1 MHYYRLLFIIFVILK
16 FGLDEFIGE
25 HITLKPLHKVIKLLF
40 FWRNT
45 ELPRGIRLRLA
56 LEKLGPLFV
65 KFGQMLS
72 TRRDLLPL
80 DVANELAKLQDQV
93 PPFDFAEV
101 QKSIE
106 VAFGMPL
113 QQVYSQFDTVAI
125 ASASVAQVHF
135 AHLLNGQEVA
145 VKVLRPGIAK
155 VIHQDL
161 SLLRSLAWLL
171 QTVSSEGKRL
181 KPLEVVDEFARH
193 TKHELD
199 LTLEAANC
207 SQLARNFKPKNNG
220 QSRLLIPEVYWDYCR
235 QEVMTMQRMHGIPVS
250 QINVLQ
256 AKGIDITKLAHDGVE
271 IFFTQVFRD
280 GFFHADMHPGNI
292 QVAVDGVDKGKYIAL
307 DFGIMG
313 SLSDTDK
320 YYLARNFLAFFNRDY
335 RDVAIAHI
343 ESGWVPKDTNIE
355 ELETAIRAICEPI
368 FDKPLK
374 DISFGRT
381 LLSLFQMSRRFGVVI
396 QPQLVMLQK
405 TLLNIEGLGRDLDPN
420 IDLWQT
426 AKPFLNRWMSEQV
439 GWRSMVNT
447 FKKELP
453 FILKNSPQMPRLV
466 HQFLHQQTHAEQ
478 NAPLR
483 ESIEILI
490 KTQQKQA
497 RWQKRLS
504 LTVLSLLLL
513 QIASALLFWFSTNSP

>member
-1 MHYYRLLFIIFVILK
+1 MHYFRLITIIFVILR
-16 FGLDEFIGE
+16 FGLDEFIAE
-25 HITLKPLHKVIKLLF
+25 HVTLKPLHTLIKCLF

-45 ELPRGIRLRLA
+45 STPRGIRLRLA

-72 TRRDLLPL
+72 TRRDLMPV
-80 DVANELAKLQDQV
+80 DVADELAKLQDQV
-93 PPFDFAEV
+93 PPFTFSEA

-106 VAFGMPL
+106 AAFGLPL
-113 QQVYSQFDTVAI
+113 NQVYRQFDEIAI

-135 AHLLNGQEVA
+135 AYLLDGTPVA
-145 VKVLRPGIAK
+145 VKILRPDIAT
-155 VIHQDL
+155 VINQDL
-161 SLLRSLAWLL
+161 SILKSLAWLL
-171 QTVSSEGKRL
+171 QAVSSEGKRL
-181 KPLEVVDEFARH
+181 KPQEVVEEFARH
-193 TKHELD
+193 TQHELD

-207 SQLARNFKPKNNG
+207 SQLARNFPDKK
-220 QSRLLIPEVYWDYCR
+220 LLIPEVFWDYCR
-235 QEVMTMQRMHGIPVS
+235 KEVMTMQRMVGTPVS
-250 QINVLQ
+250 QIEALR

-292 QVAVDGVDKGKYIAL
+292 QVATEGEYAGRYIAL

-313 SLSDTDK
+313 TLSDNDK

-335 RDVAIAHI
+335 RDVAVAHI
-343 ESGWVPKDTNIE
+343 ESGWVPKDTNVE
-355 ELETAIRAICEPI
+355 ELETCIRAICEPI
-368 FDKPLK
+368 FNKPLK

-420 IDLWQT
+420 IDLWQS
-426 AKPFLNRWMSEQV
+426 AKPFLKRWMSEQV
-439 GWRSMVNT
+439 GLLSIAKT
-447 FKKELP
+447 LKKELP
-453 FILKNSPQMPRLV
+453 FILKTAPQLPRLV
-466 HQFLHQQTHAEQ
+466 HQFLNQQTQAEQ

-483 ESIEILI
+483 ASIDALVSA
-490 KTQQKQA
+490 QQNQA
-497 RWQKRLS
+497 KWQKRLTWAILVIAIVQVS
-504 LTVLSLLLL
+504 LVLIMLLG
-513 QIASALLFWFSTNSP
+513 